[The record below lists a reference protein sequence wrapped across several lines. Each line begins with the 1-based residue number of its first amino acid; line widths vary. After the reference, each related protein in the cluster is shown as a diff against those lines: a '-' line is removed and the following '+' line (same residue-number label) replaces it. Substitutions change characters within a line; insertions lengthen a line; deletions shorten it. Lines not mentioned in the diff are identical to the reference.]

1 MCCIEVLRNLTIFA
15 FFSSFI
21 ALLIVPIQNLRN
33 PQIGV
38 ASYGSF
44 DGHLPSITVCPYSR
58 NYNITTFGD
67 LKELPS
73 LKEHVNVT
81 IANYFKDKKYRID
94 DAVTIKEEFGLSP
107 DEISKEHI
115 VSQYGG
121 VAKCLNVNTPF
132 LQENWQV
139 L

>member
-1 MCCIEVLRNLTIFA
+1 MAFVEILRKSMIFA
-15 FFSSFI
+15 FFCSFI

-33 PQIGV
+33 PQIGA
-38 ASYGSF
+38 ASHGSF
-44 DGHLPSITVCPYSR
+44 NGHLPSITVCPHSR
-58 NYNITTFGD
+58 NYNISTFGD
-67 LKELPS
+67 LKDLPS

-94 DAVTIKEEFGLSP
+94 DTATIKEEFGLSP

-121 VAKCLNVNTPF
+121 VAKCLTVNTPF